1 MQIWKWNGLVDKY
14 ITIFLSLFRFHIESK
29 TFHVLQKIFSKTKL
43 I

>member
-1 MQIWKWNGLVDKY
+1 MQIWKQNALVDKN
-14 ITIFLSLFRFHIESK
+14 ITISLSLFCFHIESK